1 VASHHYLVFYKP
13 YGIPSTF
20 TDEAG
25 RKTLKAFIPV
35 PGVYA
40 AGRLDLASEGLLIL
54 TDDGDLIHR
63 LTDPEHHLPKT
74 YLVQVEGTVT
84 PEALYR
90 LENGLVID
98 GIKTRRCRALEIP
111 PPELAEREKPVTPH
125 AATAWL
131 RIELKEGRKH
141 QVRHMT
147 AAVGLLT
154 LRLVRVAI
162 GPIGLGE
169 LRPGEWREL
178 NAEEVA
184 SIKKRIALR

>member
-1 VASHHYLVFYKP
+1 MENYRYLVFYKP

-25 RKTLKAFIPV
+25 RKTLKDFIPISD
-35 PGVYA
+35 VYA

-54 TDDGDLIHR
+54 TNDGSLIHR

-74 YLVQVEGTVT
+74 YLVQVEGSVT

-98 GIKTRRCRALEIP
+98 GVKTRRCRALEIP
-111 PPELAEREKPVTPH
+111 APELPEREKPITPH

-131 RIELKEGRKH
+131 RIELMEGKKH
-141 QVRHMT
+141 QIRRMT
-147 AAVGLLT
+147 AAVGLPT

-162 GPIGLGE
+162 GPLGLGD
-169 LRPGEWREL
+169 LHPGEWREL
-178 NAEEVA
+178 SPAET
-184 SIKKRIALR
+184 SLLKKKTAQ